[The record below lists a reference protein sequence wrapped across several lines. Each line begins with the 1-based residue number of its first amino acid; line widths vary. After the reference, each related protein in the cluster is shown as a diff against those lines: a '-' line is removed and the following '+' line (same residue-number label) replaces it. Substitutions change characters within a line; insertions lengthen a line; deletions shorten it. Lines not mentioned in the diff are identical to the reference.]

1 VRQGKRVSRSPKR
14 GASKKLAWSV
24 MLRKIALIA
33 CIVLLLGS
41 TATLAQDAPLT
52 DCDTYAA
59 SDIDTQRK
67 TEGLRLDKVD
77 PAKAIPACKEALSR
91 YPNTPRFQYQLG
103 RAYEKTSEN
112 GNALVWYRKA
122 ARQGYGIA
130 QVNLG
135 LMYKNGVGGSVK
147 LAQAIVW
154 FRKAAE
160 QGFATGQTNLGDMYA
175 NGRGVSR
182 DDAQAV
188 AWYRKAA
195 EQGLALAQFE
205 LGNMYAAGRGV
216 AKDDAQAVTW
226 YRKAADQGYA
236 LAQFG
241 LGVMYENGSGVSKD
255 HAQADAW
262 WRKAADQGNE
272 SAKEKLKKK

>member
-1 VRQGKRVSRSPKR
+1 MLHKIGLVFC
-14 GASKKLAWSV
+14 LA
-24 MLRKIALIA
+24 
-33 CIVLLLGS
+33 LLLGS
-41 TATLAQDAPLT
+41 AGALAQNGPLT

-67 TEGLRLDKVD
+67 TEGLRFDKVD

-91 YPNTPRFQYQLG
+91 YPNTPRFEYQLG
-103 RAYEKTSEN
+103 RAYEKNSED
-112 GNALVWYRKA
+112 GNALIWYSKA
-122 ARQGYGIA
+122 AKQGYAVA

-135 LMYKNGVGGSVK
+135 LMYKNGIGGSAKV
-147 LAQAIVW
+147 AQAVAW

-160 QGFATGQTNLGDMYA
+160 QGYATGQTNLGDMFA
-175 NGRGVSR
+175 NGLGVSI

-195 EQGLALAQFE
+195 EQGLDLAQFK
-205 LGNMYAAGRGV
+205 LANMYAAGRGV
-216 AKDDAQAVTW
+216 AKDDTQAVTW

-241 LGVMYENGSGVSKD
+241 LGLMYENGSGVPKD

>member
-1 VRQGKRVSRSPKR
+1 VRQGKRVSCIPKR
-14 GASKKLAWSV
+14 SVSKKLGWSV
-24 MLRKIALIA
+24 MLRKIGPVACLALLFGNA
-33 CIVLLLGS
+33 G
-41 TATLAQDAPLT
+41 ALAQNVPLT

-67 TEGLRLDKVD
+67 TEGLRFDKVD
-77 PAKAIPACKEALSR
+77 PAKAMPACKEALSR

-103 RAYEKTSEN
+103 RAYEKNNEN
-112 GNALVWYRKA
+112 GNALAWYLKA
-122 ARQGYGIA
+122 AKQGYGVA

-147 LAQAIVW
+147 VAQAVAW

-175 NGRGVSR
+175 NGLGVSR

-195 EQGLALAQFE
+195 EQGLALAQFK
-205 LGNMYAAGRGV
+205 LGNMYATGLGV
-216 AKDDAQAVTW
+216 AKDDAQAFTW

-241 LGVMYENGSGVSKD
+241 LGVMYENGSGVPKD
-255 HAQADAW
+255 HAQANAW